1 MREVGVFFYFKK
13 RKMLNFKFHV
23 NDSLGD
29 ILKIYVLLLL
39 VQIAI
44 TVVQC
49 IDHLFSSNVL
59 LHQA

>member
-1 MREVGVFFYFKK
+1 MREVGFL

-29 ILKIYVLLLL
+29 ILKIYVLLL

>member
-1 MREVGVFFYFKK
+1 MRKFFFLKKNTSMREVGFLKE
-13 RKMLNFKFHV
+13 NAKFHV

-29 ILKIYVLLLL
+29 ILKIYVLLLT
-39 VQIAI
+39 QITI

-59 LHQA
+59 